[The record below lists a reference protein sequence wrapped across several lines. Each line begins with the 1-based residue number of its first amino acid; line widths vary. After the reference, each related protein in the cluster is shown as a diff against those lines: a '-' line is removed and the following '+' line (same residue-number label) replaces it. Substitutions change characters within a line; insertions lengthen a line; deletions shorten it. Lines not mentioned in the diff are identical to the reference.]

1 MLRTGGPQAGQHG
14 DGRAVIPRGGMDSI
28 LRADPRALPAQTEVW
43 AAVGR
48 EVKRPLIASLARPS
62 VSLIAMDRHDVLIV
76 GAGPAGLAVAASLR
90 RHHVPFAV
98 IEAGTGVGASWRAHY
113 DRLCLHTVKAHSAL
127 PGLAFATDV
136 PRFPTRAQVIA
147 YLESY
152 AAHFGIAPRF
162 NTRLER
168 ATPSSMDG
176 AGWEVHT
183 SEGPYRVRHLVMA
196 TGLNRRP
203 VRPSWPGE
211 SDYRGRILHS
221 VDYRSGA
228 PFSGQR
234 VVVVGM
240 GNTGAEIALDL
251 HEHGAH
257 ATISVRTPANILP
270 REFLGTP
277 LQVTALRMA
286 RLPVWLRDRMGRFTA
301 RMAFGDLSAFGLPA
315 PAYGPATQMRKY
327 GRTPVLDVGTV
338 QRIRA
343 GDIAVVPGIESFTA
357 TGIRCTDGR
366 TVEAD
371 VVILATGYRAALHEL
386 IDAPGLIDADGA
398 PRLEVAGNPAARTIH
413 FIGYRNTMTGLLR
426 QVGIDAESVARAI
439 ELTPL

>member
-1 MLRTGGPQAGQHG
+1 
-14 DGRAVIPRGGMDSI
+14 
-28 LRADPRALPAQTEVW
+28 
-43 AAVGR
+43 
-48 EVKRPLIASLARPS
+48 
-62 VSLIAMDRHDVLIV
+62 MDRCDVLIV

-90 RHHVPFAV
+90 RRTVPFEV

-113 DRLCLHTVKAHSAL
+113 ERLCLHTVKAHSAL
-127 PGLAFATDV
+127 PGLAFAADV

-147 YLESY
+147 YLDRY
-152 AAHFGIAPRF
+152 AAHYGIAPRF

-168 ATPSSMDG
+168 AIPASTDG

-183 SEGPYRVRHLVMA
+183 SEGLYRVRHLVMA

-211 SDYRGRILHS
+211 SEYRGRILHS
-221 VDYRSGA
+221 IDYRSGA
-228 PFSGQR
+228 PYRGHR

-251 HEHGAH
+251 CEHGAR
-257 ATISVRTPANILP
+257 ATISVRHPANILP

-277 LQVTALRMA
+277 LQVTALRTT

-338 QRIRA
+338 ERIRA
-343 GDIAVVPGIESFTA
+343 GDIAVVAGIESFTA
-357 TGIRCTDGR
+357 SGIRCIDGR
-366 TVEAD
+366 VVEAD
-371 VVILATGYRAALHEL
+371 VVILATGYRAALDEL
-386 IDAPGLIDADGA
+386 IDAPGLIDDGGA
-398 PRLEVAGNPAARTIH
+398 PRLERAGRPATPTIH
-413 FIGYRNTMTGLLR
+413 FIGYQNTMTGLLR
-426 QVGIDAESVARAI
+426 QVGIDAEIVARAI
-439 ELTPL
+439 AVTPP

>member
-1 MLRTGGPQAGQHG
+1 MER
-14 DGRAVIPRGGMDSI
+14 R
-28 LRADPRALPAQTEVW
+28 
-43 AAVGR
+43 
-48 EVKRPLIASLARPS
+48 
-62 VSLIAMDRHDVLIV
+62 DVLIV
-76 GAGPAGLAVAASLR
+76 GAGPAGLAVAASLKR
-90 RHHVPFAV
+90 RGVPFV
-98 IEAGTGVGASWRAHY
+98 IIEAGTGIGASWRAHY
-113 DRLCLHTVKAHSAL
+113 ERLCLHTVKAHSAL
-127 PGLAFATDV
+127 PGLAFAADV

-152 AAHFGIAPRF
+152 AATFGIAPQL

-168 ATPSSMDG
+168 ARPATENGAWDVETTDG
-176 AGWEVHT
+176 A
-183 SEGPYRVRHLVMA
+183 YRVRHLVMA

-211 SDYRGRILHS
+211 NDYRGRILHS

-234 VVVVGM
+234 VMVVGM

-251 HEHGAH
+251 HEHGAR

-277 LQVTALRMA
+277 LQVTALRMT

-315 PAYGPATQMRKY
+315 PAYGPATQMRTY

-357 TGIRCTDGR
+357 TGIRCSDGR

-386 IDAPGLIDADGA
+386 IDAPGLIDDDGA

-439 ELTPL
+439 ALTPL

>member
-1 MLRTGGPQAGQHG
+1 LGGL
-14 DGRAVIPRGGMDSI
+14 V
-28 LRADPRALPAQTEVW
+28 
-43 AAVGR
+43 
-48 EVKRPLIASLARPS
+48 ASLADTLS
-62 VSLIAMDRHDVLIV
+62 DFIAMERRDVLIV
-76 GAGPAGLAVAASLR
+76 GAGPAGLAVAASLKR
-90 RHHVPFAV
+90 RGVPFV
-98 IEAGTGVGASWRAHY
+98 IIEAGTGIGASWRAHY
-113 DRLCLHTVKAHSAL
+113 ERLCLHTVKAHSAL
-127 PGLAFATDV
+127 PGLAFAADV

-152 AAHFGIAPRF
+152 AATFGIAPQL

-168 ATPSSMDG
+168 ARPATENGAWDVETTDG
-176 AGWEVHT
+176 A
-183 SEGPYRVRHLVMA
+183 YRVRHLVMA

-211 SDYRGRILHS
+211 NDYRGRILHS
-221 VDYRSGA
+221 VDYCSGA

-234 VVVVGM
+234 VMFVGM

-251 HEHGAH
+251 HEHGAR

-277 LQVTALRMA
+277 LQVTALRMT

-315 PAYGPATQMRKY
+315 PAYGPATQMRTY

-357 TGIRCTDGR
+357 TGIRCSDGR

-386 IDAPGLIDADGA
+386 IDAPGLIDDDGA

-439 ELTPL
+439 ALTPL